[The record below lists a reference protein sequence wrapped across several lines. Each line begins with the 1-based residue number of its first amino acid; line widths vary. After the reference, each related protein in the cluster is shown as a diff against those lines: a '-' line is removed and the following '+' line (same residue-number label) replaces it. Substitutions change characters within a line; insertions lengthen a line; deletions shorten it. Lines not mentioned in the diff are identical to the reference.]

1 MGAFFTTLFA
11 KIASVISWV
20 GKLWVAIF
28 AAAWDIL
35 RDALTWPVEQLFD
48 LANSATS
55 ALDLSGLTQ
64 AAQSW
69 GTLPGEVINILG
81 LLGAGEAAAIIGA
94 AIGIRLVLQLIPF
107 VRLGS

>member
-1 MGAFFTTLFA
+1 MGGFFTTLFA
-11 KIASVISWV
+11 KIASVIAWV
-20 GKLWVAIF
+20 GKLWLAIF
-28 AAAWDIL
+28 VAAWDLL

-48 LANSATS
+48 LANAAMS

-81 LLGAGEAAAIIGA
+81 LLGVGEAAAIIAA